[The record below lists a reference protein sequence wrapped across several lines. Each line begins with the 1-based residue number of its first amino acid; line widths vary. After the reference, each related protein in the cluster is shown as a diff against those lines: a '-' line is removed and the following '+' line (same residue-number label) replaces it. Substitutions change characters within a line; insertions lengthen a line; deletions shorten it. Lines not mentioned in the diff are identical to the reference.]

1 MLKYAQIFF
10 LKIFGSE
17 IFLDTSIL
25 PPLCIMILALT
36 GGYFSL
42 TETSLQECR
51 HGRIEKL
58 ADDGDENA
66 KAVLEILE
74 SSHLYL
80 SVARIGIILTAIL
93 SGICA
98 VLCVPLISKHL
109 EFMENAEPVS
119 LAISTITTAFTM
131 LLIGEFLPK
140 RAARQVPENFLLKH
154 HKSFSRLVKIISP
167 FVSMLTKIAG
177 GAMLLVGMNTETE
190 NTVTEDEVKDLIE
203 QGTKDG
209 TFEKTE
215 QEMVTGIFRL
225 SDQTA
230 YALMTPRTRIVWL
243 DLTDDIRHNLK
254 ILKENP
260 HTILPVGYGS
270 LDDCRGVI
278 YAKDI
283 LNELLENK
291 NPDEID
297 LSKLTRKPVYVPRT
311 METFRLLEK
320 FQTLGVSEAMV
331 LDEYGGV
338 TGFITIDDIF
348 SEIVDTK
355 DSDDS
360 GNSQIVQHDKNSR
373 FVDGLCAIDD
383 FKESFGIE
391 SFPYEE
397 EDHYQ
402 TMGGFV
408 TSYFGYIPK
417 VGESFEWNGLQFE
430 VTGMDR
436 ARVAGILV
444 RRISK
449 NTESKI
455 EVMK

>member
-1 MLKYAQIFF
+1 
-10 LKIFGSE
+10 
-17 IFLDTSIL
+17 
-25 PPLCIMILALT
+25 
-36 GGYFSL
+36 
-42 TETSLQECR
+42 
-51 HGRIEKL
+51 
-58 ADDGDENA
+58 
-66 KAVLEILE
+66 
-74 SSHLYL
+74 
-80 SVARIGIILTAIL
+80 
-93 SGICA
+93 
-98 VLCVPLISKHL
+98 
-109 EFMENAEPVS
+109 
-119 LAISTITTAFTM
+119 
-131 LLIGEFLPK
+131 
-140 RAARQVPENFLLKH
+140 
-154 HKSFSRLVKIISP
+154 
-167 FVSMLTKIAG
+167 
-177 GAMLLVGMNTETE
+177 
-190 NTVTEDEVKDLIE
+190 
-203 QGTKDG
+203 
-209 TFEKTE
+209 
-215 QEMVTGIFRL
+215 MVTGIFIL

-455 EVMK
+455 EVTK